1 MSILKLSCIL
11 SSSILTGPCRY
22 FEENPTELSHLRHD
36 GELGRTTRQQSHL
49 KHVPDYLLPKDGT
62 KALETQKV
70 GFVPFKKVD
79 GKDRKHRKG
88 GKPKGRSFKV
98 GGKKD
103 PLKTFKV
110 RRKAR

>member
-36 GELGRTTRQQSHL
+36 GELGRTTRQQPHL